1 MTSRN
6 ITTQANASALPFYH
20 SRGVKRV
27 HATTFVPEVGIFRGP
42 TIKSFTRNV
51 LSSSPAMVSSIS
63 LEDACNRPDP
73 KCLQVNPL
81 VSGHDRTTDHHTPS
95 PTRVS
100 LTPDLAPHGMT
111 TGEISSSLDTASV
124 GSPSVRSQ
132 SVTSNPSLRSQS
144 VTSNPSLTDRDDYV
158 IKEEFDDV
166 SDDEANGL
174 VIDDE
179 ADDNSHDANNDLV
192 KNTAV
197 EPKDSGGQ
205 VDKRNDAASDLQ
217 GEDPASVKS
226 AAGESLP
233 KRPCDDKKHA
243 ESLDV
248 TVDTCTKLNNKVPS
262 AEAGDTAPYID
273 KAIDYS
279 LPKSLLFGCGSSKL
293 SVNRK
298 IDANLSS
305 SLSACKQSSSVDKHH
320 LGAQKKTS
328 PPFRDFMSHSS
339 SSVVVKNCRKLL
351 KSSSSSSSGKLT
363 SLACKPEK
371 MVSQTPRHQA
381 CDKSTAKCQ
390 LIKDSPQHSP
400 RCGSAPPIGAS
411 SSTLMSGGAA
421 VCVSKGHVISIGDAR
436 CSKLSL
442 DLQDRSEGSNE
453 HSLGNNI
460 PVGIAVAQIRP
471 HHVQS
476 TRDSQVSETHGRD
489 VRLNSASVKAVPQC
503 SQAESSETLPPSMVV
518 TGRALNPASWLA
530 QMPFTVHQS
539 LNSSGTTFGPT
550 HYPVTPPAG
559 FKFTQDSIT
568 GQIYLVANGVETG
581 VWPHSNFTSSSGT
594 GHSHF
599 QASNSLPSLNSSE
612 TKIGLAKEE
621 VMPGVSDDTG
631 VTDHI
636 LPHQPLTSADKNGA
650 TPDSVRQQVLTQQFK
665 GGKVLPTP
673 AFTSATTATALVN
686 RVTGLNA
693 SAPFGDIKPSVQSR
707 GCSPVQFEDSSSSL
721 ALLSTLSSLTSKR
734 PSTCSIG
741 IQTCST
747 LSQGSEKNIS
757 PAKIPLHD
765 QGVQTLKSELSTLN
779 PLSVQCPDLD
789 SLETLIP
796 KANTERSSY
805 NPFTDP
811 QILQAADGLE
821 LLSALAEKRP
831 KCSSLDDHKRIFPSP
846 SDSFKS
852 DTASILA
859 LDDTLSPGD
868 ADLKSGQCTPRRD
881 VRRDLSP
888 KWSLPKKEQQTLAFG
903 DFKAPTEMCSDS
915 FEVRVKMAEVQ
926 RQYKEKQKKLAKLQ
940 IKKTEESH
948 QNKRGPGRPPKKK
961 PGSKKSDDD
970 SSSSSSK
977 TKEHSQHQQKKK
989 RPAEELVDRVFRK
1002 LPPVKPC
1009 KVSRSIH
1016 YVKSKTGPFFKRKS
1030 ASSSVK
1036 RNKDLFGFDESN
1048 WPSFSERKHQEKI
1061 KGSGVLS
1068 VGGNIFESFNKD
1080 YSEKRGRPAK
1090 TNSLKDTKLSTVSL
1104 LTVKTEPSQ
1113 ESGLGLLAKFALTS
1127 PTTQLTSPTSSLTLS
1142 ATPCSSSPHVTVMS
1156 QLSTNTFSSSSGIY
1170 GGMYS
1175 SIYHVTNPSST
1186 PTITFGSRSSLMSSA
1201 NSGLMSFSSPGLSV
1215 SVKPATAIASSAQTC
1230 SVTSSLSQTS
1240 SGSLTTT
1247 VTWTASVSPS
1257 SANHSSSTEESSG
1270 TPCGSEASP
1279 HKRKQDEDSD
1289 TDTSESS
1296 PNKKRKPGRPKKIN
1310 PDMST
1315 GGTETIWAKK
1325 SSNLGLLQVTESNM
1339 GIKENDIKKLDVNI
1353 MKPLFLDEEWTRRRS
1368 ERIFLSET
1376 SPQPS
1381 PAISPSPRGEPVW
1394 KLSNFMP
1401 KSKKILDV
1409 NKSVKDTDSKELIG
1423 SSQKSSSSCSSMP
1436 ASNVLKTED
1445 SLIPTLSA
1453 FSWSTLPNLPEPS
1466 PVKPEAEDTKDDET
1480 VWPQLNTT
1488 QKSKKNS
1495 EKQKVSS
1502 KDKDKKTCTEKT
1514 NKIVKCKLD
1523 VEEDQLPP
1531 VLIKKEKRAEEH
1543 SKIKLQKA
1551 KSLHDLTQ
1559 RVKKKFS
1566 LANKKQDDQVKL
1578 KKGKKKRNS
1587 STDSS
1592 DNDNLPLSAF
1602 RDGPPTPEPC
1612 SCKLQTTDLR
1622 EGLKVLYLNDGLF
1635 YEGVVKALQP
1645 PDVYGVLTAGQRGSR
1660 PHILCQEEV
1669 LKDAVLDVRPGSIRY
1684 LPEGTRVCAFW
1695 SQQFSCL
1702 YPGTV
1707 AKSSPSAHAT
1717 INVSVDFD
1725 DGDSGRIPIEHIRL
1739 LPADFPVVEYEPDP
1753 LENLPKRRR
1762 QTTSDSSDTR
1772 KPSETSKSNRNEK
1785 KQKEKE
1791 VNEDKSDSDESSVIV
1806 SSHKLWRWAG
1816 ECTKRPGMKG
1826 KAKKIFY
1833 KSVSRGKEV
1842 ITVGDSAVFV
1852 STGRANC
1859 PFIGHIESL
1868 WQSWNG
1874 QMMVKV
1880 QWYYHP
1886 EETHSDKKLADP
1898 KNALFESHH
1907 EDENDVQTISHKC
1920 QVLNYADFKKKLS
1933 NASKKGKKLGPN
1945 VFYVAGFYDPSLKQL
1960 KFHSGVS

>member
-132 SVTSNPSLRSQS
+132 SVTSNPSLRSLS

-166 SDDEANGL
+166 SDDEDNGL

-192 KNTAV
+192 QKHRGRG
-197 EPKDSGGQ
+197 EGQ
-205 VDKRNDAASDLQ
+205 RR
-217 GEDPASVKS
+217 SVLLTS
-226 AAGESLP
+226 
-233 KRPCDDKKHA
+233 
-243 ESLDV
+243 
-248 TVDTCTKLNNKVPS
+248 TPS
-262 AEAGDTAPYID
+262 RCSEENC
-273 KAIDYS
+273 
-279 LPKSLLFGCGSSKL
+279 L
-293 SVNRK
+293 
-298 IDANLSS
+298 
-305 SLSACKQSSSVDKHH
+305 
-320 LGAQKKTS
+320 

-339 SSVVVKNCRKLL
+339 SSVVVKNC
-351 KSSSSSSSGKLT
+351 KSCS
-363 SLACKPEK
+363 SLALQRRQTVLSTLSKD
-371 MVSQTPRHQA
+371 VS
-381 CDKSTAKCQ
+381 
-390 LIKDSPQHSP
+390 
-400 RCGSAPPIGAS
+400 SAPPIGAS
-411 SSTLMSGGAA
+411 SSALMSGGAA
-421 VCVSKGHVISIGDAR
+421 VSVSKGHVISIGDAR

-442 DLQDRSEGSNE
+442 DLQDGSEVQTNI
-453 HSLGNNI
+453 SLGRSSNI

-476 TRDSQVSETHGRD
+476 TRDSQVSETHGCD

-503 SQAESSETLPPSMVV
+503 SQAESSEALPPSMVV
-518 TGRALNPASWLA
+518 TGKHYEWDNIWSNTLL
-530 QMPFTVHQS
+530 QS
-539 LNSSGTTFGPT
+539 
-550 HYPVTPPAG
+550 TPPAG

-581 VWPHSNFTSSSGT
+581 VWPPSNFTSSSGT

-650 TPDSVRQQVLTQQFK
+650 TPDSGRQQVLTQQFK

-693 SAPFGDIKPSVQSR
+693 SAPFGDNKVGQPSVQSR

-1142 ATPCSSSPHVTVMS
+1142 ATPCSSSPHVTAMS

-1240 SGSLTTT
+1240 LGSLTTT

-1279 HKRKQDEDSD
+1279 HKRKHDEDSD

-1409 NKSVKDTDSKELIG
+1409 NKSVKDIDSKELIG

-1488 QKSKKNS
+1488 QKGKKNS

-1514 NKIVKCKLD
+1514 NKIVKCQLN

-1602 RDGPPTPEPC
+1602 RDGPPTPEPR

-1791 VNEDKSDSDESSVIV
+1791 VNENKSDSDESSVIV